1 MHFLLIYD
9 IIKSKGG
16 VFMKK
21 ILCYLLILCMMPLY
35 GICLTADDS
44 INCNFSLSFSPIDE
58 EGIVTVSVHVTDN
71 PGFCALKLLLRYD
84 NTVLRPVPR
93 SDKRN
98 LYQGMLT
105 INANN
110 ANANL
115 ETMSQYSV
123 VGSGTSTVSK
133 DGVLFS
139 FQMQVLPNAQTE
151 TIITC
156 DAPSYVS
163 TIDYASYDIVMEDT
177 AFSLLYPQIIVPA
190 ENGEI
195 SLSQPYAAFGD
206 EVTVDFA
213 PDRTFMPNG
222 FLLDG
227 TPQEGNTYIAQGVH
241 TVEGNF
247 VPSPKFSLTV
257 DEVNNG
263 QVSLSSTDA
272 YWGEEVML
280 LAIADEHYEISHFTV
295 DGKPIEGDTLIVTDY
310 HSVSA
315 EFVPIIYPMTI
326 QETEGGS
333 LTLSAEEGIF
343 GTEIALTATPDA
355 HYTFTCFVVDDMLYP
370 EDILTI
376 TGAHTI
382 CALFTP
388 IRYDISVASSE
399 HGAVSV
405 DTQEGTFGQTVTL
418 SAMPND
424 HYILEHFTL
433 DGVPMEGNTFSI
445 EGNHTVGASFIPVI
459 YTVTAEEASGGT
471 FSISAKEGIFGS
483 EVMLTATPDMHYR
496 FSHYLLDGE
505 VFDANSFAITKNH
518 TVSAVFTPILYD
530 ISIGTMEN
538 GNVTADKAQGIFG
551 ETITLSHAPNDHFDF
566 EHFLLDG
573 TPLEGNTFS
582 VTGNHTVSASFIP
595 TVYTI
600 TAETVVG
607 GTITLSESSGIFSTQ
622 ITVTATPDAEYNL
635 KHILLDGEV
644 LEGSSFSISKNHT
657 VSALFERKNTVMVT
671 VDIDGKGSVTGA
683 GSFTIGESVTLKATP
698 ASKYTFSG
706 WYVGE
711 KKVST
716 KKEYSFVA
724 EKDIFVEAVFKKSG
738 GGGGG
743 GGNSM
748 PTQPTQPTQP
758 VQPAPVVP
766 VPQTMGLRTTAKEI
780 RFMTATNG
788 QFMPDRAATR
798 YEVIEALDA
807 LFFVPETTQSFSLS
821 DVDSAHADIVA
832 RFMASGILHGYEDGT
847 FRGENPIT
855 RAELCKVLCVLLSL
869 DTATKTTEFTDIASD
884 FWGSPYIAAIANKGY
899 VLGYEDHSFRPNN
912 NITRAE
918 LTVLLSRIAD
928 TKTNAP
934 HPSLSDIEATHWAY
948 ETVLMACK
956 HE

>member
-1 MHFLLIYD
+1 
-9 IIKSKGG
+9 
-16 VFMKK
+16 MKK
-21 ILCYLLILCMMPLY
+21 ILCCLLILCMMPLY

-44 INCNFSLSFSPIDE
+44 SNCHFYLSFSPISED
-58 EGIVTVSVHVTDN
+58 GIVTVSVHVANN

-84 NTVLRPVPR
+84 NNVLRPVPR

-105 INANN
+105 INANK

-133 DGVLFS
+133 DGELFS

-151 TIITC
+151 TMITC
-156 DAPSYVS
+156 DAPSYMS

-177 AFSLLYPQIIVPA
+177 AFSLQYPQIIVPA

-227 TPQEGNTYIAQGVH
+227 TPQEGNTYIAQGIHKV
-241 TVEGNF
+241 
-247 VPSPKFSLTV
+247 
-257 DEVNNG
+257 
-263 QVSLSSTDA
+263 
-272 YWGEEVML
+272 
-280 LAIADEHYEISHFTV
+280 
-295 DGKPIEGDTLIVTDY
+295 
-310 HSVSA
+310 
-315 EFVPIIYPMTI
+315 
-326 QETEGGS
+326 
-333 LTLSAEEGIF
+333 
-343 GTEIALTATPDA
+343 
-355 HYTFTCFVVDDMLYP
+355 
-370 EDILTI
+370 
-376 TGAHTI
+376 

-388 IRYDISVASSE
+388 IPYDISVDTAE
-399 HGAVSV
+399 HGTVIV
-405 DTQEGTFGQTVTL
+405 DIGQGIIGQTVTL
-418 SAMPND
+418 SAIPDD
-424 HYILEHFTL
+424 HYVLDYFTL
-433 DGVPMEGNTFSI
+433 DGEPLAGNTFSI
-445 EGNHTVGASFIPVI
+445 TGPHTVSASFIPAV
-459 YTVTAEEASGGT
+459 YTVTAKESSGGT
-471 FSISAKEGIFGS
+471 FSVSAQEGIFGTQ
-483 EVMLTATPDMHYR
+483 VNLTATPDLHHH

-505 VFDANSFAITKNH
+505 VLEEPTFVITKNH

-530 ISIGTMEN
+530 ISIHPTEN
-538 GNVTADKAQGIFG
+538 GSITADKAQGQFG
-551 ETITLSHAPNDHFDF
+551 QTVTLSATPMEHYVLA
-566 EHFLLDG
+566 HFLLDG

-582 VTGNHTVSASFIP
+582 VTGNHIVSASFVP
-595 TVYTI
+595 AVYTV

-607 GTITLSESSGIFSTQ
+607 GTISLSESSGIFGTQ
-622 ITVTATPDAEYNL
+622 ISVTATPDADYLL
-635 KHILLDGEV
+635 KHILVDGEL
-644 LEGSSFSISKNHT
+644 LEGNSFTITGNHM
-657 VSALFERKNTVMVT
+657 VSALFEQENTIIVT
-671 VDIDGKGSVTGA
+671 VDIDGKGSVTGDGHYA
-683 GSFTIGESVTLKATP
+683 IGDSVTLKATP

-748 PTQPTQPTQP
+748 PAPQPT
-758 VQPAPVVP
+758 PVVP
-766 VPQTMGLRTTAKEI
+766 VPQTMELRANAKEI
-780 RFMTATNG
+780 RFMTAANG

-847 FRGENPIT
+847 FRGENSIT
-855 RAELCKVLCVLLSL
+855 RAELCKVLCVLMSF
-869 DTATKTTEFTDIASD
+869 DTATKTTEFTDVASD

-918 LTVLLSRIAD
+918 LTVLLSRIAG

-934 HPSLSDIEATHWAY
+934 HPSLSDIDATHWAY
-948 ETVLMACK
+948 ETVLVACK

>member
-1 MHFLLIYD
+1 
-9 IIKSKGG
+9 
-16 VFMKK
+16 MKK

-44 INCNFSLSFSPIDE
+44 VNFNFSLSFSPIDE

-110 ANANL
+110 ANVNL

-133 DGVLFS
+133 DGELFS
-139 FQMQVLPNAQTE
+139 FQMQILPNTQAE
-151 TIITC
+151 TLITC

-177 AFSLLYPQIIVPA
+177 AFSLQYPQIIVPA

-227 TPQEGNTYIAQGVH
+227 TPQEGNTYIAQGIHKV
-241 TVEGNF
+241 
-247 VPSPKFSLTV
+247 
-257 DEVNNG
+257 
-263 QVSLSSTDA
+263 
-272 YWGEEVML
+272 
-280 LAIADEHYEISHFTV
+280 
-295 DGKPIEGDTLIVTDY
+295 
-310 HSVSA
+310 
-315 EFVPIIYPMTI
+315 
-326 QETEGGS
+326 
-333 LTLSAEEGIF
+333 
-343 GTEIALTATPDA
+343 
-355 HYTFTCFVVDDMLYP
+355 
-370 EDILTI
+370 
-376 TGAHTI
+376 

-388 IRYDISVASSE
+388 IPYDISVDTAE
-399 HGAVSV
+399 HGTVIV
-405 DTQEGTFGQTVTL
+405 DIGQGIIGQTVTL
-418 SAMPND
+418 SAIPDD
-424 HYILEHFTL
+424 HYVLDYFTL
-433 DGVPMEGNTFSI
+433 DGEPLAGNTFSI
-445 EGNHTVGASFIPVI
+445 TGPHTVSASFIPAV
-459 YTVTAEEASGGT
+459 YTVTAKESSGGT
-471 FSISAKEGIFGS
+471 FSVSAQEGIFGTQ
-483 EVMLTATPDMHYR
+483 VNLTATPDLHHH

-505 VFDANSFAITKNH
+505 VWEEPTFVITKNH

-530 ISIGTMEN
+530 ISIHPTEN
-538 GNVTADKAQGIFG
+538 GSITADKAQGQFG
-551 ETITLSHAPNDHFDF
+551 QTVTLSATPMEHYVLA
-566 EHFLLDG
+566 HFLLDG

-595 TVYTI
+595 TVYTV

-607 GTITLSESSGIFSTQ
+607 GTISLSESSGIFSTQ

-671 VDIDGKGSVTGA
+671 VDIDGKGLVTGA

-748 PTQPTQPTQP
+748 P
-758 VQPAPVVP
+758 APVVP
-766 VPQTMGLRTTAKEI
+766 VPQTMGLRANTKEI
-780 RFMTATNG
+780 RFMTAANG

-847 FRGENPIT
+847 FRGETPIT

-869 DTATKTTEFTDIASD
+869 DTATKTTEFTDVASD

-918 LTVLLSRIAD
+918 LTVLLSRIAG
-928 TKTNAP
+928 TKTTAP
-934 HPSLSDIEATHWAY
+934 HPSLSDIDATHWAY
-948 ETVLMACK
+948 ETVLVACK